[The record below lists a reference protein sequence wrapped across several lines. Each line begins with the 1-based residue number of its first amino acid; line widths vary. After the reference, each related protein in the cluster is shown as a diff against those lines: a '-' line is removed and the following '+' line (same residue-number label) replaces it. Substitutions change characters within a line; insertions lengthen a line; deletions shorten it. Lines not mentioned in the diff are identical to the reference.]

1 MSNTY
6 MTVIERKGRNTID
19 RQFFNSEREA
29 LEWVEILSGDTVRA
43 QVYSIDLIKQT
54 GALAGGSIGEVSI

>member
-29 LEWVEILSGDTVRA
+29 LEWVEILSGDTVSA